1 MRNTD
6 KKGNSKDKNKNKS
19 KNKKPEKYSQE
30 EMNAMVSEAIK
41 DLVKTKRK
49 KTPDAN
55 RTCKELN
62 LMESLTVSSSDND
75 QKDDIISVQSFDSE
89 VTP

>member
-6 KKGNSKDKNKNKS
+6 KKGDSKNKNKS
-19 KNKKPEKYSQE
+19 TNKKPEKYSHE
-30 EMNAMVSEAIK
+30 EMNVMVSEAIK

-49 KTPDAN
+49 KTPDTN
-55 RTCKELN
+55 VTVKELN

-75 QKDDIISVQSFDSE
+75 QKNDIISVQSFDSE